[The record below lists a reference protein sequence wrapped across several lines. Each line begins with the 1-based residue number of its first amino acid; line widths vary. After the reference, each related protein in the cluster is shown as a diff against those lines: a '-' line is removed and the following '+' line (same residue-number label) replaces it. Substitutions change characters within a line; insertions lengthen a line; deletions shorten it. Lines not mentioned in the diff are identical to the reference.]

1 MTERL
6 IRTAA
11 IATLLALAPA
21 SFGQAADFPLNPSGY
36 ETTTLAPAPLYG
48 LISEVRGGVFYHGYD
63 TPEQGRGVD
72 LNGEI
77 LSPRIVELNAGWW
90 SYLVPRMHLG
100 GNLNTDG
107 RTSDGYLG
115 WTWTV
120 PVYRG
125 LFAENLARRLL
136 QRRPHAIRAAAR
148 LFGRGLPPDV
158 PRIRFARLSVQPA
171 LERTR
176 HRRTH
181 LQRPPLRPQRRH
193 DEFRRTAGLYVLIAR
208 RPGRP
213 AAA

>member
-6 IRTAA
+6 LRTAV
-11 IATLLALAPA
+11 IATLLAVAPA

-100 GNLNTDG
+100 GNLNTAG

-125 LFAENLARRLL
+125 LFAEISLGGSYNDGHTQFVPPPGYSAVGCHLMFRESASLGYQFTEHWSVLATAEHISNDHLCDRNAGITNFGGRL
-136 QRRPHAIRAAAR
+136 AYT
-148 LFGRGLPPDV
+148 F
-158 PRIRFARLSVQPA
+158 
-171 LERTR
+171 
-176 HRRTH
+176 
-181 LQRPPLRPQRRH
+181 
-193 DEFRRTAGLYVLIAR
+193 
-208 RPGRP
+208 
-213 AAA
+213 